1 MVREREYLLQ
11 LRVESL
17 RSKESKIVTTE
28 KAKKS
33 ITVVTFK
40 ENSQP
45 QYFSLYQFLRKNEI
59 MNYFY

>member
-17 RSKESKIVTTE
+17 RSKESKIVTAE

-33 ITVVTFK
+33 ITVVTIK
-40 ENSQP
+40 ENSLP
-45 QYFSLYQFLRKNEI
+45 QYFSLYHFLRKNEI

>member
-11 LRVESL
+11 LRVKSL

-33 ITVVTFK
+33 ITVVTIK

-45 QYFSLYQFLRKNEI
+45 QYFSLYHFLRKNEI

>member
-28 KAKKS
+28 KAQKS
-33 ITVVTFK
+33 ITIVTIK

-45 QYFSLYQFLRKNEI
+45 QYFSLYHFLRKNEI

>member
-33 ITVVTFK
+33 ITVVTIK

-45 QYFSLYQFLRKNEI
+45 QYFSLYHFLKEK
-59 MNYFY
+59 